1 MEIIKANYFV
11 FKDKFK
17 SIQSPERVVEN
28 YEFELYIKGEG
39 YSVIDGV
46 KYPYT
51 PGALVLARPGTKRY
65 SYGGFEC
72 FCIHFMPEKNDE
84 IIDIIDRFPAWYKP
98 QNLREIEK
106 IFGNC
111 ESRGAFTKNDR
122 MYISGAVLQLVAV
135 LNDMIYPFGENK
147 TSKHSRYLSEIVK
160 AKTYLETNYGTKIT
174 LPTVAAEVNLSPNF
188 FRIVFKEL
196 VGRSPHEYLL
206 EIRIRKAEAYLENT
220 DFPINQIAD
229 LCGFETQSYMNYVFS
244 KYCGVSPYKYRSM
257 HHK

>member
-1 MEIIKANYFV
+1 
-11 FKDKFK
+11 
-17 SIQSPERVVEN
+17 
-28 YEFELYIKGEG
+28 
-39 YSVIDGV
+39 
-46 KYPYT
+46 
-51 PGALVLARPGTKRY
+51 
-65 SYGGFEC
+65 
-72 FCIHFMPEKNDE
+72 
-84 IIDIIDRFPAWYKP
+84 
-98 QNLREIEK
+98 
-106 IFGNC
+106 
-111 ESRGAFTKNDR
+111 
-122 MYISGAVLQLVAV
+122 
-135 LNDMIYPFGENK
+135 MIYPFGENK